1 MCGRYVVVSKISEI
15 EERFGVISLAP
26 FAPHFNIG
34 PGTFAP
40 VITDKDPDKLQ
51 FFMFGMTPF
60 WAKKKMYFFNARAE
74 GDHNTSNDP
83 NYRGAMGIISKPA
96 FRKSIRSQ
104 RCLVIADA
112 FIEGTTEQKLD
123 KPHVVHLS
131 KGKRPFAF
139 AGIWDEW
146 VDKETGEV
154 LQSFAIITTTPNELL
169 QKLPHH
175 RAPVILP
182 PGREREWLDPN
193 LSLSEVTA
201 LLAPYAD
208 DDMNAYPISTEIKNP
223 RNNDVRL
230 LKPTGPPIITSQKLV
245 VEQEL
250 MLSGMGFSRARERRA
265 QEDEWEGA

>member
-1 MCGRYVVVSKISEI
+1 
-15 EERFGVISLAP
+15 
-26 FAPHFNIG
+26 
-34 PGTFAP
+34 
-40 VITDKDPDKLQ
+40 
-51 FFMFGMTPF
+51 MFGLTPF

-74 GDHNTSNDP
+74 GDHNASNDP
-83 NYRGAMGIISKPA
+83 AYRGAMGIITKPA
-96 FRKSIRSQ
+96 FRKPIRSQ

-112 FIEGTTEQKLD
+112 FIEGTTVQKLD

-131 KGKRPFAF
+131 RRPFTF

-146 VDKETGEV
+146 VDKDTGEV
-154 LQSFAIITTTPNELL
+154 VQSFAIITTTPNALL

-182 PGREREWLDPN
+182 AGREREWLDPN

-201 LLAPYAD
+201 MLGPYAD
-208 DDMNAYPISTEIKNP
+208 DDMNAYPISTAIKNP
-223 RNNDVRL
+223 RNNEANL
-230 LKPTGPPIITSQKLV
+230 LQPVGPPIMTSQKLV

-265 QEDEWEGA
+265 GEDEWEKL